1 MFSGSERGSRID
13 LDQELVLMLFRDLL
27 PRRLDQDMI
36 NRKRFEV
43 LFPVVD
49 PVLSVCLGLCD
60 LRGTDI
66 HELADL
72 LEPLTDS
79 LQLFFR
85 ILVLV

>member
-1 MFSGSERGSRID
+1 MFSGSKGSSRID
-13 LDQELVLMLFRDLL
+13 LDQKLVLMFFRDLL

-49 PVLSVCLGLCD
+49 PVLIVRLGLSD
-60 LRGTDI
+60 LCGTNI

>member
-1 MFSGSERGSRID
+1 MFSGSKGSSRID
-13 LDQELVLMLFRDLL
+13 LDQKLVLMFFRDLL

-36 NRKRFEV
+36 NRERFEV

-49 PVLSVCLGLCD
+49 PVLIVRLGLCD

-72 LEPLTDS
+72 LKPLADS